1 MHCVMFMLYASQYN
15 IKYIHLM
22 VYNYI
27 NISQDSKKTNR
38 TVYPV
43 IVLFE
48 GSKGLVYIE
57 VFYKN

>member
-15 IKYIHLM
+15 IEYINLM
-22 VYNYI
+22 VYI
-27 NISQDSKKTNR
+27 NISQDSKKSNR

-48 GSKGLVYIE
+48 RSKGLVYIE